1 MYLSKIENIV
11 YFPLKIKTKEAMS
24 DNSTKVYYY
33 LKDKFNT
40 PTSKS
45 NVAQIVTMYLKKEN
59 QQQIDTLMLLLY
71 NESFSE
77 ILTNSSSYKPKPKPK
92 PKVEVEKTVKELEEK
107 IMMLEIKIQHLT
119 EDNDELR
126 TNYWN
131 LKESVNKTKHS
142 KTSLFQ

>member
-1 MYLSKIENIV
+1 
-11 YFPLKIKTKEAMS
+11 MS
-24 DNSTKVYYY
+24 DNSTKVYNY

-45 NVAQIVTMYLKKEN
+45 NVANIVTMYSVTRW
-59 QQQIDTLMLLLY
+59 QQQIDSLMLLLF

-77 ILTNSSSYKPKPKPK
+77 ILTNSNSYKPKPKPK
-92 PKVEVEKTVKELEEK
+92 VEKTVKELEEK
-107 IMMLEIKIQHLT
+107 IVMLEIKIQHLN

-131 LKESVNKTKHS
+131 LKESVNKTKQA
-142 KTSLFQ
+142 KPKGGLVFNGL

>member
-1 MYLSKIENIV
+1 
-11 YFPLKIKTKEAMS
+11 MS
-24 DNSTKVYYY
+24 DNSTKVYNY

-45 NVAQIVTMYLKKEN
+45 NVANIVTMYLKKEN
-59 QQQIDTLMLLLY
+59 QQQIDTFMLLLY
-71 NESFSE
+71 NEAFSE
-77 ILTNSSSYKPKPKPK
+77 ILTNSNSYKPIPKPK
-92 PKVEVEKTVKELEEK
+92 PKVEKTAEDLEEK

>member
-1 MYLSKIENIV
+1 
-11 YFPLKIKTKEAMS
+11 MS
-24 DNSTKVYYY
+24 DNSTKVYNY

-45 NVAQIVTMYLKKEN
+45 NVANIVTMYSVTRW
-59 QQQIDTLMLLLY
+59 QQQIDSLMLLLF

-77 ILTNSSSYKPKPKPK
+77 ILINSNSYKPKPKPKPK
-92 PKVEVEKTVKELEEK
+92 PKVEVEVEKTASETIKSLEEK
-107 IMMLEIKIQHLT
+107 IIRLEIEIQHLT

-131 LKESVNKTKHS
+131 LKESVNKSKQS
-142 KTSLFQ
+142 KTSSISSFQCI